1 MRLFSWSDGEA
12 FKIKHPAEAGCE
24 SREKVPTRKNSLK
37 EPLFT
42 RFLLLFFHSEEK
54 FVFVLQAVGVEAG
67 FKGCLR
73 LVDGGLLVAKRYAQ

>member
-1 MRLFSWSDGEA
+1 MRWFSWSDGEA

-24 SREKVPTRKNSLK
+24 SREKVPTRRNSLE

-42 RFLLLFFHSEEK
+42 RFLLLFSHSEEK
-54 FVFVLQAVGVEAG
+54 LVFVLQAVVVEAE

-73 LVDGGLLVAKRYAQ
+73 LVNGGLLLAKRFSQ

>member
-54 FVFVLQAVGVEAG
+54 FVFVLQAVGVEAE

-73 LVDGGLLVAKRYAQ
+73 LVDGGLLVAKRYVQ